1 MAKRRAFEQVNFRS
15 VARQAEDRKHV
26 RVIGDIKLFE
36 LMAGSPRL
44 RA

>member
-1 MAKRRAFEQVNFRS
+1 MAKREEIKQVNFRS
-15 VARQAEDRKHV
+15 VVRQDADRKHV

-36 LMAGSPRL
+36 LMAASPRL